1 MADCDGMII
10 CNSASAEMAS
20 VIKTCEDNEM
30 YVAQFFRVIDPEA
43 NPDEYAQACASPY
56 YVGAVHESE
65 YDNGFT
71 LVTILGEKG
80 CRKIGLEGWEPGDA
94 TFLGRWAGYQA
105 GVEAWNEAHADDPM
119 EMLEP
124 QYGRTTTDTG
134 RQAAEAIIDAN
145 PDIDALIVAGGGG
158 DTLLGAIAGIEA
170 KGLTGKI
177 AVVSTDFL
185 PDLDVKLET
194 GAMAAE
200 SGGHYADPFFAFLM
214 VYNAIKGNYEVSTD
228 GFYDMVFPYMFVDSP
243 ESYAAYAEYFT
254 GEELP
259 YNQGGDGCTCPD
271 ERGKMILVGYPLAQ
285 KHRDKQRCQG
295 KVDPLKVER
304 QHRSRQG
311 AQCRSGDPVEMVQQ
325 RQPETVGEASLLSGT
340 NQGIGLV
347 RQSEDQIGFAPSG
360 VPVAVQHGDA
370 VKEMPG
376 VDKQRGERRGEDP
389 GSGGHEP
396 DAGELHGPRIDEYAH
411 AQGPSQ
417 AVAPEPQ
424 QNAESRPQH
433 QITGHHGE
441 TVAEHTAPFVSF
453 FHGASPP
460 SG

>member
-1 MADCDGMII
+1 MKKVIALVLALVLMMSLALTACAENIKIGVSIWSSTDTLGSECKRIIDAAAEALGDVEVQYVDQAHISEQVTASAETLAIADCQGMII

-20 VIKTCEDNEM
+20 VIKTCDDNEM

-65 YDNGFT
+65 FDNGKT

-105 GVEAWNEAHADDPM
+105 GVEAWNEAHADDKM

-124 QYGRTTTDTG
+124 QYGRTTTDDG
-134 RQAAEAIIDAN
+134 RKAAEAIIDAN

-200 SGGHYADPFFAFLM
+200 SGGHYADPFFAFLL
-214 VYNAIKGNYEVSTD
+214 VYNAIKGNYETSED
-228 GFYDMVFPYMFVDSP
+228 GFYNMEFPYMFVDSP
-243 ESYAAYAEYFT
+243 ESYAAYAQYFT
-254 GEELP
+254 GTELP
-259 YNQGGDGCTCPD
+259 YNAD
-271 ERGKMILVGYPLAQ
+271 EIKALAELSY
-285 KHRDKQRCQG
+285 DDLAAACAA
-295 KVDPLKVER
+295 LSVE
-304 QHRSRQG
+304 
-311 AQCRSGDPVEMVQQ
+311 DV
-325 RQPETVGEASLLSGT
+325 
-340 NQGIGLV
+340 
-347 RQSEDQIGFAPSG
+347 
-360 VPVAVQHGDA
+360 VA
-370 VKEMPG
+370 
-376 VDKQRGERRGEDP
+376 R
-389 GSGGHEP
+389 
-396 DAGELHGPRIDEYAH
+396 H
-411 AQGPSQ
+411 AK
-417 AVAPEPQ
+417 
-424 QNAESRPQH
+424 
-433 QITGHHGE
+433 
-441 TVAEHTAPFVSF
+441 
-453 FHGASPP
+453 
-460 SG
+460 

>member
-1 MADCDGMII
+1 MKKVIALVLALVLVMSLALTACAENIKIGVSIWSSTDTLGSECKRIIDAAAEALGDVEVQYVDQAHSSEQVTAAAETLAIADCQGMII

-20 VIKTCEDNEM
+20 VIKTCDDNEM

-65 YDNGFT
+65 FDNGKT

-105 GVEAWNEAHADDPM
+105 GVEAWNEAHADDKM

-124 QYGRTTTDTG
+124 QYGRTTTDDG
-134 RQAAEAIIDAN
+134 RKAAEAIIDAN

-185 PDLDVKLET
+185 PDLDVKLQT

-214 VYNAIKGNYEVSTD
+214 VYNAIKGNYAVSTD

-243 ESYAAYAEYFT
+243 ESYANYAEYFT

-259 YNQGGDGCTCPD
+259 YYAD
-271 ERGKMILVGYPLAQ
+271 EIKELAGMSYDDLAAACA
-285 KHRDKQRCQG
+285 K
-295 KVDPLKVER
+295 LSVE
-304 QHRSRQG
+304 
-311 AQCRSGDPVEMVQQ
+311 DV
-325 RQPETVGEASLLSGT
+325 
-340 NQGIGLV
+340 
-347 RQSEDQIGFAPSG
+347 
-360 VPVAVQHGDA
+360 VA
-370 VKEMPG
+370 
-376 VDKQRGERRGEDP
+376 R
-389 GSGGHEP
+389 
-396 DAGELHGPRIDEYAH
+396 H
-411 AQGPSQ
+411 AKS
-417 AVAPEPQ
+417 
-424 QNAESRPQH
+424 
-433 QITGHHGE
+433 
-441 TVAEHTAPFVSF
+441 
-453 FHGASPP
+453 SPP
-460 SG
+460 YPC

>member
-1 MADCDGMII
+1 MKKVIALVLALVLMMSLALTACAENIKIGVSIWSSTDTLGSECKRIIDAAAEALGDVEVQYVDQAHISEQVTASAETLAIADCQGMII

-20 VIKTCEDNEM
+20 VIKTCDDNEM

-43 NPDEYAQACASPY
+43 NPDEYAQASASPY

-65 YDNGFT
+65 FDNGKT

-105 GVEAWNEAHADDPM
+105 GVQAWNEAHPDDTM

-185 PDLDVKLET
+185 PDLDVKLQT

-214 VYNAIKGNYEVSTD
+214 VYNAIKGNYEVKTD
-228 GFYDMVFPYMFVDSP
+228 GFYDMVFPYMYVDSP
-243 ESYAAYAEYFT
+243 ESYANYAEYFT

-259 YNQGGDGCTCPD
+259 YYAD
-271 ERGKMILVGYPLAQ
+271 EIVELAGMSYDDLAAACA
-285 KHRDKQRCQG
+285 K
-295 KVDPLKVER
+295 LSVE
-304 QHRSRQG
+304 
-311 AQCRSGDPVEMVQQ
+311 DV
-325 RQPETVGEASLLSGT
+325 
-340 NQGIGLV
+340 
-347 RQSEDQIGFAPSG
+347 
-360 VPVAVQHGDA
+360 VA
-370 VKEMPG
+370 
-376 VDKQRGERRGEDP
+376 R
-389 GSGGHEP
+389 
-396 DAGELHGPRIDEYAH
+396 H
-411 AQGPSQ
+411 AK
-417 AVAPEPQ
+417 
-424 QNAESRPQH
+424 
-433 QITGHHGE
+433 
-441 TVAEHTAPFVSF
+441 
-453 FHGASPP
+453 
-460 SG
+460 

>member
-1 MADCDGMII
+1 MKKIIALVVALTMLLSVALAASAEIKIGVSIWSSTDTLGSECKRIIDAAAEALGDVEVQYVDQAHISEQVTASAETLAMADCDGIII
-10 CNSASAEMAS
+10 CNSATAEMSS

-30 YVAQFFRVIDPEA
+30 YVAQFFRVI
-43 NPDEYAQACASPY
+43 NPDLSDSDKEVYDQACASPY

-65 YDNGFT
+65 FDNGYT

-94 TFLGRWAGYQA
+94 TFLGRWEGYKA
-105 GVEAWNEAHADDPM
+105 GVEAWNEAHADDQM

-228 GFYDMVFPYMFVDSP
+228 GYYDMVFPYMFVDSP
-243 ESYAAYAEYFT
+243 ESYADYAEYFT

-259 YNQGGDGCTCPD
+259 YYAD
-271 ERGKMILVGYPLAQ
+271 EITELAAMSYDDLAAACA
-285 KHRDKQRCQG
+285 K
-295 KVDPLKVER
+295 LSVE
-304 QHRSRQG
+304 
-311 AQCRSGDPVEMVQQ
+311 DV
-325 RQPETVGEASLLSGT
+325 
-340 NQGIGLV
+340 
-347 RQSEDQIGFAPSG
+347 
-360 VPVAVQHGDA
+360 VA
-370 VKEMPG
+370 
-376 VDKQRGERRGEDP
+376 R
-389 GSGGHEP
+389 
-396 DAGELHGPRIDEYAH
+396 H
-411 AQGPSQ
+411 AK
-417 AVAPEPQ
+417 
-424 QNAESRPQH
+424 
-433 QITGHHGE
+433 
-441 TVAEHTAPFVSF
+441 
-453 FHGASPP
+453 
-460 SG
+460 